1 MLRFRLFGIPIGVHL
16 TFGFLVFLPVLFGQR
31 LSAAAIAAWG
41 FAVFLAVLAH
51 ELGHALTAR
60 AFDARGVQV
69 TLYGLG
75 GVTTYRHGRGGMSHG
90 KSFFV
95 SAAGSFV
102 GIVLGGLVWLAR
114 TNGLGEGAPPE
125 IDYFL
130 ESFVFAALWW
140 GVLNWIPIVPL
151 DGGHMA
157 ESLAAMIDEDRAPL
171 IGQIVTWTAVAIV
184 VPLAL
189 LNGYQFAAIFV
200 VLFALSGVREYRS
213 KQEAKRRPRAD
224 TPGQPLEATV
234 LDEQTESAVP
244 SERSG
249 DRASPSSGT
258 GMEGRR
264 LPDRTDDPGPSAT
277 RRDDGPPEFPI

>member
-16 TFGFLVFLPVLFGQR
+16 TFAFLVFLPVLFGQR

-102 GIVLGGLVWLAR
+102 GIVLGGLVWFAR
-114 TNGLGEGAPPE
+114 SNGLADGAAPE

-151 DGGHMA
+151 DGGHMT

-189 LNGYQFAAIFV
+189 INGYHTTGGHQSSAT
-200 VLFALSGVREYRS
+200 S
-213 KQEAKRRPRAD
+213 
-224 TPGQPLEATV
+224 PGQGH
-234 LDEQTESAVP
+234 
-244 SERSG
+244 R
-249 DRASPSSGT
+249 
-258 GMEGRR
+258 
-264 LPDRTDDPGPSAT
+264 
-277 RRDDGPPEFPI
+277 